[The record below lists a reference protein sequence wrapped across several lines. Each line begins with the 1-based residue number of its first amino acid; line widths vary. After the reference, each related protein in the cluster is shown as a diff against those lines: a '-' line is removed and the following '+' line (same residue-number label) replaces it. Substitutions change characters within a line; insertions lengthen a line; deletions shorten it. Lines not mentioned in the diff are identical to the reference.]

1 MSYERQPNYSPNAVN
16 GLRKL
21 CVALVACVLLVGCGD
36 QGSDGTLLTQNTKVV
51 LMDWHIA
58 GLWVINCPVV
68 WVRVYNYNPV
78 PIKEITFEYS
88 TYTDDG
94 RALDT
99 GTFTI
104 EGSVD
109 PHNSK
114 NFVELYV
121 GLVDLYSQRLNIK
134 LLSVKRA

>member
-1 MSYERQPNYSPNAVN
+1 MIHERLPNYSPNAVN

-21 CVALVACVLLVGCGD
+21 CVALLACVILAGCEFHSPD
-36 QGSDGTLLTQNTKVV
+36 DVALMQNTRVI

-94 RALDT
+94 RALDK

-104 EGSVD
+104 EGSVAA
-109 PHNSK
+109 HNTK

-134 LLSVKRA
+134 LLSVKKA

>member
-1 MSYERQPNYSPNAVN
+1 
-16 GLRKL
+16 
-21 CVALVACVLLVGCGD
+21 
-36 QGSDGTLLTQNTKVV
+36 
-51 LMDWHIA
+51 MDWHIA

-68 WVRVYNYNPV
+68 WVRVYNYNEV

-88 TYTDDG
+88 TYTEDG
-94 RALDT
+94 RTLDK

-104 EGSVD
+104 EGSVGA
-109 PHNSK
+109 HNTK

-121 GLVDLYSQRLNIK
+121 GLVDLYSQRLNVK